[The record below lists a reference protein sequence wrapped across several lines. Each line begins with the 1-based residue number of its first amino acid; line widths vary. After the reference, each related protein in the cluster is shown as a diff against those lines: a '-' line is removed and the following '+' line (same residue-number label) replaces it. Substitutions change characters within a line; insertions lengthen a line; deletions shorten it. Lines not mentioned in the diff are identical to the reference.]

1 MARKT
6 EKVRLCKG
14 HNSPLLN
21 CLGDIRESEFYVSW
35 SKFTDGKV
43 PYCKNCVNKIYEHYL
58 QETGSD
64 KTALYFTLMK
74 LDIPFIEEIY
84 NSIAEKKTVTISTYI
99 TTLQRKTTCQEIWS
113 DFTATDVKLD
123 ENEVHIQT
131 VDDKKRELDNLEKT
145 WGKQDCVEDYDFLED
160 TFSRYTKGVDFINPQ
175 QEDLYKDL
183 CRDRLLLR
191 KINDNRYNGEESLD
205 KVQNRISKTMA
216 ILKLD
221 QFEENKPKTI
231 SEQLM
236 FTKIAQ
242 IEQTKPADLYKEP
255 KKYRDFNKIKM
266 YYKDL
271 VLRPLLNTLV
281 GSKDFNIDIDD
292 VGKYNLD
299 EESE

>member
-1 MARKT
+1 MAKKL

-21 CLGDIRESEFYVSW
+21 CLGDMRESEFYASW

-43 PYCKNCVNKIYEHYL
+43 PYCKTCVNKIYEYYL

-99 TTLQRKTTCQEIWS
+99 TTLQRRTTCQEIWS

-160 TFSRYTKGVDFINPQ
+160 TFKRYTQGVDFINPQ

-205 KVQNRISKTMA
+205 KVQNRISKTMS

-281 GSKDFNIDIDD
+281 GSKDFNIDD

>member
-1 MARKT
+1 MAKKT
-6 EKVRLCKG
+6 EKIRFCKG
-14 HNSPLLN
+14 YNAPLLN
-21 CLGDIRESEFYVSW
+21 CLGDIKESEFYASW

-43 PYCKNCVNKIYEHYL
+43 PYCKTCVNKIYEYYL
-58 QETGSD
+58 QETNSD
-64 KTALYFTLMK
+64 RTALYLTLMK
-74 LDIPFIEEIY
+74 LDIPFIEEVY
-84 NSIAEKKTVTISTYI
+84 NSIAEKKSVVPISTYI
-99 TTLQRKTTCQEIWS
+99 STLQRKTTNKDIWS
-113 DFTATDVKLD
+113 DFNSTDVELNK
-123 ENEVHIQT
+123 NEIIIHT
-131 VDDKKRELDNLEKT
+131 VEDKKRELDNLEKT
-145 WGKQDCVEDYDFLED
+145 WGKQDCIEDYDFLEE
-160 TFSRYTKGVDFINPQ
+160 TFRRYTQGVDFVNPQ

-205 KVQNRISKTMA
+205 KVQNRISKTMS

-236 FTKIAQ
+236 FSKIAQ

-255 KKYRDFNKIKM
+255 KKYKDFNKIKM

-292 VGKYNLD
+292 VGKYNL
-299 EESE
+299 EESD

>member
-21 CLGDIRESEFYVSW
+21 CLGDIRESEFYTSW
-35 SKFTDGKV
+35 SKFSDGKV
-43 PYCKNCVNKIYEHYL
+43 PYCKNCVGKIYQYYL
-58 QETGSD
+58 EETGTE

-74 LDIPFIEEIY
+74 LDIPFIEEIFNIVSKKATFNVGTY
-84 NSIAEKKTVTISTYI
+84 IGELQKKTQNKEIWCDFSATDTELSKTESVVKTIAERKK
-99 TTLQRKTTCQEIWS
+99 
-113 DFTATDVKLD
+113 
-123 ENEVHIQT
+123 
-131 VDDKKRELDNLEKT
+131 ELDDLEKT
-145 WGKQDCVEDYDFLED
+145 WGKQDCIEDYDFLEE
-160 TFSRYTKGVDFINPQ
+160 TFRRYTQGVDFVNPQ

-191 KINDNRYNGEESLD
+191 KINDNRYSGEESLD

-221 QFEENKPKTI
+221 QFEENKTKTI

-299 EESE
+299 EESN